1 MVCMSIDRESIRL
14 CKITVLQIQ
23 CQDLIKEGWTLKV
36 EKFKFPENRN
46 AFLLLLW
53 THEEFHI
60 RTFNILRKLTH
71 CMCACV
77 LSHVSVTPGTVAHQ
91 VPLSMG
97 FSRQEY
103 WSGLPFLTPG
113 DLPNPGIEPVSPTLA
128 GGFFTTRATWEAQLM
143 HYLFSWK
150 LLDAKLT
157 PPHSF

>member
-1 MVCMSIDRESIRL
+1 MVSMSIDSESIRL
-14 CKITVLQIQ
+14 WKITVLQTQ
-23 CQDLIKEGWTLKV
+23 CQDLIKEGRMLKV

-46 AFLLLLW
+46 ALLLLLW

-60 RTFNILRKLTH
+60 RTFKILRKLTH

-91 VPLSMG
+91 APLSMG

-103 WSGLPFLTPG
+103 WSGLPCPPPG
-113 DLPNPGIEPVSPTLA
+113 DPPHPGMDRVSPALA
-128 GGFFTTRATWEAQLM
+128 AGFFTASATWEAQPT

-150 LLDAKLT
+150 LLDSKLT
-157 PPHSF
+157 PSHSF